1 MLGAPSLHTTCCHCH
16 LGLKCMYTSIHGW
29 LCVRH
34 HSSVLGNLTRCKV
47 SAHRPL
53 QESETRQSAKVGPCL
68 ITWIP
73 SYFPRPPQC
82 VLLVTNLSS
91 VFHLAS
97 HSLKNFLKNLC
108 ILLFLA
114 AVGLHCS
121 VWAFCSCSVWTGAQ
135 ASRCY
140 GFFCCGS
147 WAQLPCGMWGVL
159 VPEPGIELVSPAL
172 AGRFWTTRPPG
183 KSLASF
189 ILEGWCA
196 SAKFGCVVIIS
207 GRGTELLPCSL

>member
-114 AVGLHCS
+114 ALGLHCS
-121 VWAFCSCSVWTGAQ
+121 VRAFSSCAERGLLCICGVWASH
-135 ASRCY
+135 Y
-140 GFFCCGS
+140 GGFSCCG
-147 WAQLPCGMWGVL
+147 AR
-159 VPEPGIELVSPAL
+159 AL
-172 AGRFWTTRPPG
+172 GAW
-183 KSLASF
+183 
-189 ILEGWCA
+189 A
-196 SAKFGCVVIIS
+196 SAVAA
-207 GRGTELLPCSL
+207 PWA